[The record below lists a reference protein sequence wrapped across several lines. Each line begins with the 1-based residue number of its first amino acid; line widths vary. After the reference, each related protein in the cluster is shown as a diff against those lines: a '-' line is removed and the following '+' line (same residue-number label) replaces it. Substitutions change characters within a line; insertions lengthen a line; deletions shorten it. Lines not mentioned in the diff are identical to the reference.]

1 MLTTGLS
8 RGWVNNMGI
17 RVEDIQDHNAPYWY
31 DNLLGMLKMVDQII
45 RIYGDD
51 EESFRKRI
59 GDYMWE
65 LVVRN
70 LDADTKPRHEG
81 EEERCG
87 TFPKFKGEPGISHL
101 IAEAYPRP
109 VYSFEKSL
117 KPQDLEDQESD

>member
-1 MLTTGLS
+1 
-8 RGWVNNMGI
+8 MGI
-17 RVEDIQDHNAPYWY
+17 RVEDIQDHSAPYWY

-70 LDADTKPRHEG
+70 LDADTKARHEG

-101 IAEAYPRP
+101 IAEAYPRENP
-109 VYSFEKSL
+109 L